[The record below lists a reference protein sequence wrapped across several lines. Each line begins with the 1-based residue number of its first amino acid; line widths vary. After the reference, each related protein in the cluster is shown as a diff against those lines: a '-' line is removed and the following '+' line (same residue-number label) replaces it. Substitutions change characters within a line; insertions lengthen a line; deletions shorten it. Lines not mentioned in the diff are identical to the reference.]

1 MAEANKNSKRKNL
14 QDDLSLRHGICSSN
28 CDQET
33 DTSFLGWVL
42 LHRNYVK
49 SENSKVM
56 FLECFIS

>member
-14 QDDLSLRHGICSSN
+14 QDDLSLRHGICGSN

-33 DTSFLGWVL
+33 DTSFLGWVP

-49 SENSKVM
+49 SENSKAM
-56 FLECFIS
+56 Y